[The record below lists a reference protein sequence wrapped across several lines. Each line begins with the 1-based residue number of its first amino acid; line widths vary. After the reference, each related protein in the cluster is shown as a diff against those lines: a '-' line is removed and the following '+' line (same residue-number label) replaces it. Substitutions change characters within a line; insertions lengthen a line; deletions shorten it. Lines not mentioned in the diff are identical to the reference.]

1 MTKAIKDFH
10 GVGFCTKEFN
20 QWTQRIWNSG
30 NNHSVVIYQHG
41 WLPRSTEFTILQN
54 EKVKDP
60 IAGWFAS
67 IWNPRDTIIV
77 EMNMGR
83 KMGKIWNKDNPK
95 MVLCI
100 GLPDEC
106 TFLLMMGNQNQVIT
120 IKDIQVVRG

>member
-1 MTKAIKDFH
+1 MTKTIKDFH

-30 NNHSVVIYQHG
+30 NNHSVVLYQH
-41 WLPRSTEFTILQN
+41 
-54 EKVKDP
+54 
-60 IAGWFAS
+60 GWFAS

-77 EMNMGR
+77 EMNMDQ
-83 KMGKIWNKDNPK
+83 KKGKIWNKDNPK